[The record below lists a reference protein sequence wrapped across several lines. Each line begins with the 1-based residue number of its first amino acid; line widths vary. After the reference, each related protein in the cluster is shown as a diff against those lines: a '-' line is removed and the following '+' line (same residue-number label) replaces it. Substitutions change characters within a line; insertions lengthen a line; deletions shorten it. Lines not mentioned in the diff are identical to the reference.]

1 MLKTEVL
8 EVSNLKGAIY
18 GMRNPLQSYE
28 KCDSK
33 LELNDKGVEV
43 FILGKNDLGLAKR
56 LRKAG
61 TDHRKFLRQIQVCVN
76 ITAPLFWWKEFDTYK
91 VSTTANSE
99 STMHTIH
106 KRDLTLDDFS
116 IDKLYPYC
124 GEFNFMQE
132 TLNMLNNL
140 RQKYIDTQDKMYW
153 RALIELLPCSF
164 NQMRT
169 VTLNYETLLNM
180 YHARKNHKLTEWHT
194 FCNAIEELPYFNE
207 ICLED

>member
-1 MLKTEVL
+1 MLKTENT
-8 EVSNLKGAIY
+8 ETYNFDGAFR
-18 GMRNPLQSYE
+18 GMRMPLKSLD
-28 KCDSK
+28 KSDSGFV
-33 LELNDKGVEV
+33 DIGGVTRFE
-43 FILGKNDLGLAKR
+43 IGKNDLGLAKR

-61 TDHRKFLRQIQVCVN
+61 TDHRKFLRQIFVCMD

-91 VSTTANSE
+91 VGTTANSE

-124 GEFNFMQE
+124 GELNFMQE

-194 FCNAIEELPYFNE
+194 FCNTIEELPYFKE